1 MRARITYG
9 AALAALTAM
18 AACAKQEQAKPAAA
32 VSAAAP
38 AAPAVVTIHAKDFAY
53 VAPDSIPAGFVTFHL
68 INDGPDLHHA
78 TIFRLDS
85 GKTATDLEAAL
96 KNPGPPPM
104 WAVPLGGPNAPAPGQ
119 SFDATLSL
127 TPGSYLMVCFVDVP
141 GGVPHFMKG
150 MVHPFTVTP
159 STVATT
165 APVADDSIAL
175 QDYGFVF
182 SKPLTTGH
190 HVFAVTNIAHQA
202 HEMEI
207 IKLAPGKT
215 AEDVVAWI
223 QKPNGPPPG
232 DAIGG
237 AAFQAPGTTEYVT
250 ADFTP
255 GSYLLICFVPDAKDG
270 KPHFMHGMMHTE
282 TLN

>member
-1 MRARITYG
+1 MRARITWG
-9 AALAALTAM
+9 AAIAALATL
-18 AACAKQEQAKPAAA
+18 AACAKQEQAKPAAGA
-32 VSAAAP
+32 AAAAP
-38 AAPAVVTIHAKDFAY
+38 TVVTIHAKDFAY
-53 VAPDSIPAGFVTFHL
+53 VAPDSIAAGWVTFHL

-96 KNPGPPPM
+96 KTPGPIPM
-104 WAVPLGGPNAPAPGQ
+104 WAVALGGPNAPAPGQ
-119 SFDATLSL
+119 SFDATVSL
-127 TPGSYLMVCFVDVP
+127 TPGNYLMVCFVDIP
-141 GGVPHFMKG
+141 GGVPHFVKG

-159 STVATT
+159 STVATA
-165 APVADDSIAL
+165 APVPDDSIAL

-190 HVFAVTNIAHQA
+190 HEFAVTNIAQQP

-207 IKLAPGKT
+207 VKLAPGKT

-223 QKPNGPPPG
+223 QKPVGPPPG
-232 DAIGG
+232 DPIGG
-237 AAFQAPGTTEYVT
+237 AAFQAPGTTEYLSV
-250 ADFTP
+250 DFTA
-255 GSYLLICFVPDAKDG
+255 GNYLFICFVPDAKDG